1 MARLLALA
9 AVVAPALASYGDCA
23 CTCCAFSKDGND
35 CSPVFQGYNN
45 LKSCSD
51 CSTTLCAKQWPLA
64 CPTGP
69 KSGALGF
76 GGHVKFTCDG
86 WDDNSAYEV
95 EGGGGGVFLVI
106 LVVCCICTCCR
117 RAQRRTYAP
126 VTAAGGVPMGQ
137 PIPVGAYVPPQPAT
151 VYVQQPRCDPAA
163 SMMSGM
169 MGAVLGAE
177 LAGGGR
183 HHHHHGGGHSFHGG
197 GHSTHTSGGF

>member
-1 MARLLALA
+1 MSRLLALA
-9 AVVAPALASYGDCA
+9 AAVAPTLASYGDCA
-23 CTCCAFSKDGND
+23 CTCCAFSNSGND

-95 EGGGGGVFLVI
+95 EGGGGGVFLLI
-106 LVVCCICTCCR
+106 LVVCCICACCR

-169 MGAVLGAE
+169 MGAMLGAE